1 MKSRQKTLKHIE
13 DMRREV
19 VELCSTTSNKV
30 RIARLWEAAT
40 GNVALHDNNNEE
52 LKDGYVNVIIYN
64 KPDK

>member
-1 MKSRQKTLKHIE
+1 MMSSQKQRKRIE

-30 RIARLWEAAT
+30 RISRMWEAAT
-40 GNVALHDNNNEE
+40 GNMTLNNIDDDE
-52 LKDGYVNVIIYN
+52 YINVIIYN

>member
-1 MKSRQKTLKHIE
+1 
-13 DMRREV
+13 MRREV